1 MNQELI
7 ALLQPEGIFD
17 LDWQEAQEYIDQS
30 QILLQE
36 EFQQRF
42 LAHAGKA
49 LLFLGFS
56 DPSVSLSESVSY
68 LRMISA
74 AFINALSKN
83 PELESLKEQLTVE
96 IEATEIERL
105 LLSAPYLNG
114 ATYLNKDWIITA
126 WENLNQSFSQ
136 ELGAYQGSAAEFIA
150 SYNPNVHLAGRVF
163 FHLVESKNDDYP
175 FAFLATYATYQAD
188 KSKHL
193 PLKNALIEYGQ
204 DSKKLLDLLATVTKA
219 SEKSAFVS
227 GLIESGE
234 IFHPL
239 KLAAGDAYTVLKEIP
254 LYEAAGIL
262 CRIPNWWKNKSDSL
276 KIAVSVGNKAPAY
289 LSFDALTDFNVE
301 ISLGGESISFNE
313 AQQLLSEA
321 EGLALIKGKWVEVDR
336 DKLKETLKAYEQ
348 ARKLMTEGGMSMIE
362 AMRFQLN
369 PHKLLN
375 VPTETYELEINNG
388 TWLNS
393 VVAKLTI
400 PKQLNR

>member
-262 CRIPNWWKNKSDSL
+262 CRMPQLVEKQIRFLKNRC
-276 KIAVSVGNKAPAY
+276 
-289 LSFDALTDFNVE
+289 
-301 ISLGGESISFNE
+301 
-313 AQQLLSEA
+313 QCRQ
-321 EGLALIKGKWVEVDR
+321 
-336 DKLKETLKAYEQ
+336 
-348 ARKLMTEGGMSMIE
+348 
-362 AMRFQLN
+362 
-369 PHKLLN
+369 
-375 VPTETYELEINNG
+375 
-388 TWLNS
+388 
-393 VVAKLTI
+393 
-400 PKQLNR
+400 